1 MGMLTNV
8 FFFPEQKRQLCTANL
23 STPQE
28 KKVLNNLQ
36 LPTAHAYVLCVG
48 DSLCESEPA
57 VFTLNEEWSVE
68 CPLKIHIQRFGL
80 VAEGLDPCLLWRL
93 VKISY
98 RRTKAFEPMLR
109 RHFIQSKHG

>member
-36 LPTAHAYVLCVG
+36 LPTARTYCVLVIRY
-48 DSLCESEPA
+48 A
-57 VFTLNEEWSVE
+57 RAN
-68 CPLKIHIQRFGL
+68 Q
-80 VAEGLDPCLLWRL
+80 PCLL
-93 VKISY
+93 
-98 RRTKAFEPMLR
+98 
-109 RHFIQSKHG
+109 